1 MAVHVVPSLHDRH
14 DELASARVVLRPP
27 LVAAA
32 LTPEPGEA
40 RHTCRG
46 SLLLRV
52 RSVRVV
58 LVTEQGARFFVPGHV
73 TLTDRVVANRTCKSR
88 VHARDHLE
96 VFFVHGLV
104 AHEQVLEVAAHGL
117 TGLALVLVG
126 LVDLGVVVV
135 PGDSLRRKCF
145 LHFGG
150 RRRRILWSALFR
162 MRVTWSAGC
171 SCCSLL
177 RRSPFEGLVLR
188 RALLRPAPHGPFG
201 LTVGI

>member
-46 SLLLRV
+46 GLLLRV

-126 LVDLGVVVV
+126 LIDLGVVVV

-188 RALLRPAPHGPFG
+188 RALLHPAPHGPFG

>member
-1 MAVHVVPSLHDRH
+1 MAVHVVQSLRDRH
-14 DELASARVVLRPP
+14 DELATARVVLRPP

-46 SLLLRV
+46 GLLLRI

-96 VFFVHGLV
+96 VIPVYGSV
-104 AHEQVLEVAAHGL
+104 AQEQLLEVAAHAR
-117 TGLALVLVG
+117 TGLAVVLVG
-126 LVDLGVVVV
+126 LVDLAAVV
-135 PGDSLRRKCF
+135 
-145 LHFGG
+145 
-150 RRRRILWSALFR
+150 
-162 MRVTWSAGC
+162 
-171 SCCSLL
+171 
-177 RRSPFEGLVLR
+177 
-188 RALLRPAPHGPFG
+188 
-201 LTVGI
+201 

>member
-58 LVTEQGARFFVPGHV
+58 LVTEQGARAFVPGHV

-126 LVDLGVVVV
+126 LIDLGVVVV

-171 SCCSLL
+171 SCCRLL

-188 RALLRPAPHGPFG
+188 RALLPAPHGPFG
-201 LTVGI
+201 LTV